1 MGTVGAREGAEKRNT
16 YGGSGLALCTNNLI
30 LPQTLVSQNT
40 TNIALG
46 NTEESHEND
55 LDVDLAPAVK

>member
-1 MGTVGAREGAEKRNT
+1 MGTVGAREGADKGKTHCR
-16 YGGSGLALCTNNLI
+16 SAFVLCTKSPI

-40 TNIALG
+40 TNIALV
-46 NTEESHEND
+46 NTEESHRNN

>member
-1 MGTVGAREGAEKRNT
+1 MGHGLLFVSVPR
-16 YGGSGLALCTNNLI
+16 YFVSGLI

-40 TNIALG
+40 ANIALG
-46 NTEESHEND
+46 NTEESHRNN